1 MDFSESHKLFK
12 RALRTFSWE
21 VVQVYSGPP
30 CVAFKWAHWGTM
42 TGDLSVKVGGDKK
55 IEAHA
60 TNEVIKIYGVTVAKV
75 NEKFEIEQLE
85 TFYDPSDMMR
95 QMSKNRKEGSFNP
108 FTVDTAASGKCPFNP
123 K

>member
-1 MDFSESHKLFK
+1 
-12 RALRTFSWE
+12 
-21 VVQVYSGPP
+21 
-30 CVAFKWAHWGTM
+30 M
-42 TGDLSVKVGGDKK
+42 TGDLSVKVGVDQKL
-55 IEAHA
+55 EAHA
-60 TNEVIKIYGVTVAKV
+60 TNEVVKIYGVTVAKV

-108 FTVDTAASGKCPFNP
+108 AEQVAASGKCPFNP